1 MPTRNHTLLFLQ
13 VGHMFRISMLGSIL
27 ADHIICEPLT
37 PFLSCTSS
45 LPVGEFRRACGQGGA
60 EEGGKAHL
68 CGKKLDRAPP
78 KLVPLGAPC
87 MPVYLPLMS

>member
-1 MPTRNHTLLFLQ
+1 MLIRTHILLFLQ

-60 EEGGKAHL
+60 EEGGESAFVR
-68 CGKKLDRAPP
+68 GKNWIVRLQNWCPWVRLACLFTSP
-78 KLVPLGAPC
+78 
-87 MPVYLPLMS
+87 